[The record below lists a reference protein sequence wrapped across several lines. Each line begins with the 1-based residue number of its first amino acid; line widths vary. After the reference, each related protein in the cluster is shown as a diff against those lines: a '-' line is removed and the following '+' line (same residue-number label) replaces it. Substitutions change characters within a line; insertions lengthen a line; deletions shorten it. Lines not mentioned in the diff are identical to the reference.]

1 MALIGTHNVPTWA
14 GWNRSQHVHILM
26 AWGKL
31 MFLESQLRWSLVVVL
46 LFCATEL
53 QAQTP
58 PPISTTKIDPTAE
71 TCTLS
76 GMVVGKADGA
86 PLKGATVHLWAEG
99 VGRESEHT
107 IAAKSGADGRFLLKN
122 VPAGK
127 YHLKVSRNGYSDVEY
142 GQHKP
147 SDPGAIVNLQP
158 GQNMSDLLFKMSRAG
173 VISGRIFDED
183 GEPMANLMVDALK
196 YSYRDGRQELTP
208 VTEAQS
214 NDLGEFRL
222 FGLAPGR
229 YYVSAEQMGWDHMV
243 GEKEFSGAGN
253 ANEKGYARVYYPS
266 ALEPDKASPLT
277 VKEGEEIPSIDFL
290 MKEIQVYRIRG
301 KVTNLVSKHATRGM
315 QVLVLPRKQQTN
327 SFGFSTN
334 NAVKADGSFE
344 LPEVAPGEYTVL
356 AMVFDEDKMYSTQ
369 QDLDVIS
376 SDVDGLVLSVNTGV
390 TIPGRI
396 NWEGKPSVGTDE
408 GLVSLRSTVQTR
420 FSIGRRQ
427 ARIEEGWQF
436 TLKEVPDGTFRVHV
450 SGLSEDCYIKEVRFG
465 ETVLPDVELRVRGG
479 SANLEITVSSRG
491 ARVQGQVL
499 SQDDLPVVGAW
510 VVVIPDEEKRK
521 FLRLYKSGLTDQY
534 GHFEIRGLAPGK
546 YKVFSWESV
555 DEQAWEDAAFLKEYE
570 DKGKEIEVVDG
581 DQESLEL
588 KSLSAKDSQTKT
600 E

>member
-1 MALIGTHNVPTWA
+1 
-14 GWNRSQHVHILM
+14 M

-31 MFLESQLRWSLVVVL
+31 MFLESQLRWYLVVIL

-76 GMVVGKADGA
+76 GMVVGKADSA
-86 PLKGATVHLWAEG
+86 PLKGATVHLLAERA
-99 VGRESEHT
+99 GRESEHT

-122 VPAGK
+122 VPAGN
-127 YHLKVSRNGYSDVEY
+127 YHLKVSRNGYFDVEY
-142 GQHKP
+142 GQRKP

-158 GQNMSDLLFKMSRAG
+158 GQNMSDLLFKMGRAG

-183 GEPMANLMVDALK
+183 GEPMANVMVDALK

-229 YYVSAEQMGWDHMV
+229 YYVSAEQMGWNHVV
-243 GEKEFSGAGN
+243 GEKEFSGTGN
-253 ANEKGYARVYYPS
+253 VNEKGYARVYYPS
-266 ALEPDKASPLT
+266 ALEPDKASSLT
-277 VKEGEEIPSIDFL
+277 VKVGEEIPSIDFL
-290 MKEIQVYRIRG
+290 MKQTQVYRIHG
-301 KVTNLVSKHATRGM
+301 KVTNLVSKHAPRAM

-327 SFGFSTN
+327 SFGFSTDN
-334 NAVKADGSFE
+334 VAKADGSFE

-356 AMVFDEDKMYSTQ
+356 AMVFDEGKIYSTQ

-408 GLVSLRSTVQTR
+408 GSVSLRTVQTR
-420 FSIGRRQ
+420 FGIGERQ
-427 ARIEEGWQF
+427 AHIEEGWQF

-450 SGLSEDCYIKEVRFG
+450 RGLSEDCYIKEVRFG
-465 ETVLPDVELRVRGG
+465 ETVLPDVELRMRGG

-510 VVVIPDEEKRK
+510 VVVIPEEEKRK

-555 DEQAWEDAAFLKEYE
+555 EEQAWEDPDFLKEYE

>member
-1 MALIGTHNVPTWA
+1 
-14 GWNRSQHVHILM
+14 
-26 AWGKL
+26 
-31 MFLESQLRWSLVVVL
+31 MFLESQLRSYLVMVL
-46 LFCATEL
+46 LFCLFCATQL
-53 QAQTP
+53 SAQTP
-58 PPISTTKIDPTAE
+58 LPNSTTKIDPTAE
-71 TCTLS
+71 ACTLS
-76 GMVVGKADGA
+76 GIVVGKADGA
-86 PLKGATVHLWAEG
+86 PLKGATAHLWPEG
-99 VGRESEHT
+99 GGRDSEHT
-107 IAAKSGADGRFLLKN
+107 IAAKSGTDGRFLLKN
-122 VPAGK
+122 VPAGN
-127 YHLKVSRNGYSDVEY
+127 YHLKVSRNGYFDVEY

-158 GQNMSDLLFKMSRAG
+158 GQNMSDLLFKMGRAG

-183 GEPMANLMVDALK
+183 GEPMASVMVGALK
-196 YSYRDGRQELTP
+196 YSYRDGRPELTP

-229 YYVSAEQMGWDHMV
+229 YYVSAEQMGWDHIV
-243 GEKEFSGAGN
+243 GEKEFSVAAN
-253 ANEKGYARVYYPS
+253 ANEKGYVRVYYPS

-301 KVTNLVSKHATRGM
+301 KVMNLVSKHATRGM
-315 QVLVLPRKQQTN
+315 QVLMLPRKQETN
-327 SFGFSTN
+327 FFGFSTN
-334 NAVKADGSFE
+334 VVKADGSFE
-344 LPEVAPGEYTVL
+344 LAEVAPGEYTVL
-356 AMVFDEDKMYSTQ
+356 AMLFDEDKMYSTQ
-369 QDLDVIS
+369 QDVDVIT

-396 NWEGKPSVGTDE
+396 TWEGKPSVGKDE
-408 GLVSLRSTVQTR
+408 GSVSLRTVQTR
-420 FSIGRRQ
+420 FGIGERQ
-427 ARIEEGWQF
+427 ARIEEGWQY

-450 SGLSEDCYIKEVRFG
+450 IGLSEDCYIKEVRFG

-499 SQDDLPVVGAW
+499 SQDELPVVGAW
-510 VVVIPDEEKRK
+510 VAVIPEEEKRK
-521 FLRLYKSGLTDQY
+521 FLRLYKSSLTDQH
-534 GHFEIRGLAPGK
+534 GHFDIRGLAPGK

-555 DEQAWEDAAFLKEYE
+555 EKQAWEDPDFLKEYE
-570 DKGKEIEVVDG
+570 DKGKDIEVVDG

-588 KSLSAKDSQTKT
+588 KSLSPKDSQTKT